1 MKLSVYSFK
10 TNLGTFRCAATEKG
24 LALLMLPRESST
36 IFEHKIKSM
45 FAGYERTKKS
55 AITKKTE
62 SEIKTYLAGHLRK
75 FKVKLDLHATPF
87 QERVLSEVAHIPY
100 GETRTYSEIAR
111 AVGSPRAARA
121 VGSANA
127 KNPLPIV
134 IPCHR
139 VVAVNGLG
147 GYGGGLAM
155 KKQLLALES

>member
-1 MKLSVYSFK
+1 MSVSSFK
-10 TNLGTFRCAATEKG
+10 TSLGTFRCVATEKG
-24 LALLMLPRESST
+24 LALLMLPGESPT

-45 FAGYERTKKS
+45 FAGYERTKGS

-62 SEIKTYLAGHLRK
+62 SEIKAHLAGRLRK
-75 FKVKLDLHATPF
+75 FRVKLDLHATPF
-87 QERVLSEVAHIPY
+87 QERVLAEVARIPY

-111 AVGSPRAARA
+111 AIGSPKAARA

-127 KNPLPIV
+127 RNPLPIV

-139 VVAVNGLG
+139 VVAVNSLG

-155 KKQLLALES
+155 KKRLLALEA